1 MRISYGRIFPL
12 LPPLMLSITAMLLV
26 WQDVALG
33 SALAGTLWLNAAFG
47 VLGAALLLGLSF
59 RQSRVVFAALYL
71 AGLFAAAARYEAGS
85 AVTVLLA
92 SSSMPW
98 MLLILRHLPEK
109 GVFSTHGYLRAVL
122 VTAAVLPLFALPAL
136 PSCLFWLERVLE
148 TNWGKAVPLV
158 DLPWVGVFSLA
169 VTVPLILLPRKS
181 GNPNAGIYTLCVLVA
196 ILAGIRGMA
205 TGTGPAPAFTAA
217 ALILLWDVLEGSW
230 RHAHLDELTGL
241 PARRAMD
248 HYLACLGSHYVI
260 AMIDIDHFKRVND
273 RFGHDTGDQVLR
285 YVAAFL
291 QRIKGAA
298 VFRYGGE
305 EFAVIER
312 GAEIEDTVDALESLR
327 TAIHRRP
334 FILRAT
340 DRPVDNGKGRQSR
353 KDESGQGRLRI
364 SVSIGVAA
372 CCDESPDPQ
381 AVLAAA
387 DKALYKAKRGGRNR
401 ICTAGSA
408 RRPRRRR

>member
-1 MRISYGRIFPL
+1 MRIPYRRLLPL
-12 LPPLMLSITAMLLV
+12 LPPLMLALSAMLLV
-26 WQDVALG
+26 WQDVTLG
-33 SALAGTLWLNAAFG
+33 SSQAGALWYKGAFG
-47 VLGAALLLGLSF
+47 VLVAVLLLGLSF
-59 RQSRVVFAALYL
+59 RQSRVVFTSIYL
-71 AGLFAAAARYEAGS
+71 TGLFAAIALFPNNS

-92 SSSMPW
+92 SASVPW
-98 MLLILRHLPEK
+98 MLLAWRHLPEK

-122 VTAAVLPLFALPAL
+122 ITVVVLPLFALPAL
-136 PSCLFWLERVLE
+136 PSCVILFERILASR
-148 TNWGKAVPLV
+148 WGGLV
-158 DLPWVGVFSLA
+158 SGIGLPGLGVFSLVVA
-169 VTVPLILLPRKS
+169 GPLMLLPRKS
-181 GNPNAGIYTLCVLVA
+181 GNPNAGGYCLCVLVA
-196 ILAGIRGMA
+196 IVIGIRAMA
-205 TGTGPAPAFTAA
+205 SGAAPSPAFTAA

-241 PARRAMD
+241 PARRAME

-291 QRIKGAA
+291 QRIKGAE

-327 TAIHRRP
+327 SAIHRRP
-334 FILRAT
+334 FILRSG
-340 DRPVDNGKGRQSR
+340 DRPGNHSKGRRNR
-353 KDESGQGRLRI
+353 KNETGQDRLRI

-372 CCDESPDPQ
+372 CCDEYPDPHS
-381 AVLAAA
+381 VLAAA
-387 DKALYKAKRGGRNR
+387 DKALYIAKRGGRNR
-401 ICTAGSA
+401 ICTAGST
-408 RRPRRRR
+408 RRPRRRS